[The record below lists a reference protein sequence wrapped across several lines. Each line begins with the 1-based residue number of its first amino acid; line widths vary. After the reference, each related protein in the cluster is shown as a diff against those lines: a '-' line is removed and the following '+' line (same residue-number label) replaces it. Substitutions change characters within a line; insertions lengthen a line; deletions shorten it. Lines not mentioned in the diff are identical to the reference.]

1 MKVLL
6 AGGGTA
12 GHINPAIAIA
22 NTIREHDKNAE
33 IAFIGTKKGMEN
45 RLVANAGYDIHHIE
59 MRGLRRSLSPSNLLT
74 AYYYFTAPVKARKLI
89 LDFKPDI
96 VIGTGGY
103 LSWPLLHAAAKLGV
117 PTAVHEANAIP
128 GKAVKM
134 LEKEVDRVYVNFAGS
149 AEMLTEKEKILCVG
163 NPLITPPAD
172 IETAG
177 LREKLGVPKTAKKLL
192 LSFGGS
198 LGAQR
203 INEEILTLMA
213 NYPAKHPEI
222 YHVHATGKNGH
233 AEFMERATALGLDK
247 CENLRI
253 SEYIYD
259 MPLWERVAD
268 VVICRAGAM
277 TLSEMALLRRACILI
292 PSPNVANN
300 HQYENAKRLAD
311 AGAALMHE
319 EKDLTK
325 DTLEQSVSMLFTDE
339 SKAKAMREAI
349 GAFANPNAKEDIWR
363 DILMLTSGELLS
375 LLKKEKGLD
384 HT

>member
-45 RLVANAGYDIHHIE
+45 RLVANAGYEIHHIE
-59 MRGLRRSLSPSNLLT
+59 MRGLRRSLSPANLLT

-134 LEKEVDRVYVNFAGS
+134 LEKEVDRVYVNFMGS
-149 AEMLTEKEKILCVG
+149 AETLTEKEKILCVG

-198 LGAQR
+198 LGSQR

-213 NYPAKHPEI
+213 NYTSKHPEI

-233 AEFMERATALGLDK
+233 ADFMEKAASLGLSK

-259 MPLWERVAD
+259 MPLWERIAD

-277 TLSEMALLRRACILI
+277 TLSEMSLLHRACILI
-292 PSPNVANN
+292 PSPNVVNN

-311 AGAALMHE
+311 AGAAIMHE
-319 EKDLTK
+319 EKNLTK
-325 DTLEQSVSMLFTDE
+325 DTLEQSVSMLFANE
-339 SKAKAMREAI
+339 SKAKAMRDAI
-349 GAFANPNAKEDIWR
+349 GIFANPNAKEDIWR

-375 LLKKEKGLD
+375 LLKKEKGSD

>member
-213 NYPAKHPEI
+213 NYTAKHPGI

-325 DTLEQSVSMLFTDE
+325 DTLEQSVSMLFADE

-375 LLKKEKGLD
+375 LLKKRKR
-384 HT
+384 T